1 MKNLISKI
9 LFVFTASILL
19 SCSKNDDPA
28 TLPEKNPQF
37 FNLNVGNIW
46 VYKNY
51 QNIQNL
57 PNQNELTFTGI
68 VDTVKIIGIENI
80 QGFTFAKKKSKKIFL
95 STGNVKSIS
104 YSYLRVNNLGHLI
117 EITDINNIGV
127 LNETSG
133 YVIHPGNDV
142 NFVYN
147 QEINNGSSEV
157 IYGNIE
163 YRIYNS
169 INKEVE
175 GINYFVTP
183 FNGIFT
189 PTPASLQNGII
200 SKTVEFN
207 YSSNVGLIKSL
218 SHSLF
223 GPTIFEERLV
233 YYQLK

>member
-1 MKNLISKI
+1 MKNLMSKI
-9 LFVFTASILL
+9 LFVFIVTLLL
-19 SCSKNDDPA
+19 SCSKNDEP
-28 TLPEKNPQF
+28 TLVPPPNPQF

-51 QNIQNL
+51 QNNQSFDTQN
-57 PNQNELTFTGI
+57 QMTFTGI
-68 VDTVKIIGIENI
+68 VDTVKIVGIENI
-80 QGFTFAKKKSKKIFL
+80 QGFTFAKKKSKKIFI
-95 STGNVKSIS
+95 STGDVKSIS

-117 EITDINNIGV
+117 EIKDIGV

-147 QEINNGSSEV
+147 QEINNGSGEV
-157 IYGNIE
+157 VFGNIE
-163 YRIYNS
+163 YRLYNS

-175 GINYFVTP
+175 GINYFVAP
-183 FNGIFT
+183 YNGIFT

-207 YSSNVGLIKSL
+207 YSSNVGLIKSVC
-218 SHSLF
+218 H
-223 GPTIFEERLV
+223 TVAANNIIEERLV
-233 YYQLK
+233 YYQLN